1 VTRAHSNV
9 NPYPPDTL
17 LYAVVELRLAVQA
30 LTDTT
35 RAALV
40 ELLRTS

>member
-1 VTRAHSNV
+1 MRRSHSNV
-9 NPYPPDTL
+9 NPYPPGL
-17 LYAVVELRLAVQA
+17 SREAEELRLAVQA